1 MTARM
6 QGTGGGAPVAPGTAP
21 VAPATVPVAAP
32 AARGG
37 LLVAA
42 VQAVRPR
49 QWPKNLLVFAAPLAG
64 ATLGRDDGFGYA
76 LLAFVAFTAAAS
88 AVYVINDV
96 LDAERDRL
104 HPTKRL
110 RPVASGRL
118 ARPAALM
125 LAAICLALAALAI
138 VVIGEPL
145 LAAVIGAYIAISLLY
160 SMTLKHVPGVEL
172 AVVAS
177 GFVLRAIGGAVATHV
192 PPSGWF
198 LTVCSLG
205 ALMVAIGKRYTE
217 LSALGTEAAAH
228 RPVMRWYSL
237 GLLRA
242 GQRTASIVMLAAYLF
257 WALSEDDLWMRGWHV
272 ASVAPLALALFRFD
286 RLTGLAEGR
295 PVEDL
300 IARDPMMLCCELTWL
315 TMFTVGL

>member
-1 MTARM
+1 MTTKADE
-6 QGTGGGAPVAPGTAP
+6 TGEQAPVAPEARA
-21 VAPATVPVAAP
+21 VRAAP
-32 AARGG
+32 TVRGLPLAA
-37 LLVAA
+37 L
-42 VQAVRPR
+42 QAVRPR

-88 AVYVINDV
+88 AVYVVNDI
-96 LDAERDRL
+96 LDVERDRN
-104 HPTKRL
+104 HPTKRS
-110 RPVASGRL
+110 RPIASGRL
-118 ARPAALM
+118 PVSAAAV
-125 LAAICLALAALAI
+125 LAAGCLAVAALATYL
-138 VVIGEPL
+138 VGEPTL
-145 LAAVIGAYIAISLLY
+145 GIVIGAYIGVSFLY
-160 SMTLKHVPGVEL
+160 SMILKHVPGLEL
-172 AVVAS
+172 TVVAS
-177 GFVLRAIGGAVATHV
+177 GFVLRALGGAAATHV

-217 LSALGTEAAAH
+217 LSSLGHEAIAH

-242 GQRTASIVMLAAYLF
+242 GQRAASVIMLAAYLF
-257 WALSEDDLWMRGWHV
+257 WALSEHDGWMRGWHV
-272 ASVAPLALALFRFD
+272 ASVVPLALALTRFD

-300 IARDPMMLCCELTWL
+300 IVRDPMMICYELTWL

>member
-6 QGTGGGAPVAPGTAP
+6 QETGGNAPVAPGTAP
-21 VAPATVPVAAP
+21 GAPATVPLAAP
-32 AARGG
+32 ARRAG

-96 LDAERDRL
+96 LDAKRDRL

-125 LAAICLALAALAI
+125 LTAICLAVTALAI
-138 VVIGEPL
+138 VVIGEAM
-145 LAAVIGAYIAISLLY
+145 LAAVIGVYIAVSLLY
-160 SMTLKHVPGVEL
+160 SMSLKHVPGVEL

-177 GFVLRAIGGAVATHV
+177 GFVLRALGGAVATHV

-242 GQRTASIVMLAAYLF
+242 GQRAVSIVMLAAYLF

-272 ASVAPLALALFRFD
+272 ASVVPLALALFRFD

-300 IARDPMMLCCELTWL
+300 IVRDPMMLCCELTWL

>member
-1 MTARM
+1 MTART
-6 QGTGGGAPVAPGTAP
+6 QETGPTAP
-21 VAPATVPVAAP
+21 VGAGPPAVAAR
-32 AARGG
+32 ATTAG

-42 VQAVRPR
+42 IQAVRPR

-88 AVYVINDV
+88 AVYVINDI
-96 LDAERDRL
+96 LDVERDRL

-110 RPVASGRL
+110 RPIASGRL
-118 ARPAALM
+118 PRPAALT
-125 LAAICLALAALAI
+125 LAAACLVIAALATF
-138 VVIGEPL
+138 VIGEPM
-145 LAAVIGAYIAISLLY
+145 LAAVIGTYIVVSFLY
-160 SMTLKHVPGVEL
+160 SMSFKHVPGVEL
-172 AVVAS
+172 TVVAS
-177 GFVLRAIGGAVATHV
+177 GFVLRAIGGAVATRV

-217 LSALGTEAAAH
+217 LSALGDEAVAH

-237 GLLRA
+237 GMLRA
-242 GQRTASIVMLAAYLF
+242 GQRAAGLVMLAAYLF
-257 WALSEDDLWMRGWHV
+257 WALSEDDAWMQGWHV
-272 ASVAPLALALFRFD
+272 ASVVPLAVALIRFD

-300 IARDPMMLCCELTWL
+300 IVRDPMMLCCELTWL

>member
-1 MTARM
+1 MTART
-6 QGTGGGAPVAPGTAP
+6 QETGGSAPV
-21 VAPATVPVAAP
+21 VAGPPVAAP
-32 AARGG
+32 ATTAG

-64 ATLGRDDGFGYA
+64 ATLGRDEGFAYA

-88 AVYVINDV
+88 AVYVVNDV
-96 LDAERDRL
+96 LDVERDRL

-110 RPVASGRL
+110 RPIASGRL
-118 ARPAALM
+118 PRPAALT
-125 LAAICLALAALAI
+125 LAAACLAIAALATI
-138 VVIGEPL
+138 VIGEPM
-145 LAAVIGAYIAISLLY
+145 LAVVIGTYILVSFLY
-160 SMTLKHVPGVEL
+160 SLSFKHVPGIEL
-172 AVVAS
+172 TVVAS
-177 GFVLRAIGGAVATHV
+177 GFVLRAIGGAVATRV

-217 LSALGTEAAAH
+217 LSALGDEAVAH

-237 GLLRA
+237 GLLRT
-242 GQRTASIVMLAAYLF
+242 GQRAASVAMLAAYLF
-257 WALSEDDLWMRGWHV
+257 WALSEHDAWMQGWHV
-272 ASVAPLALALFRFD
+272 TSVVPLAVALVRFD

-300 IARDPMMLCCELTWL
+300 IVRDPMMICCELTWL

>member
-1 MTARM
+1 MTTKADE
-6 QGTGGGAPVAPGTAP
+6 TGEQAPVAPEARA
-21 VAPATVPVAAP
+21 VRAAP
-32 AARGG
+32 TVRGLPLAA
-37 LLVAA
+37 L
-42 VQAVRPR
+42 QAVRPR

-88 AVYVINDV
+88 AVYVVNDI
-96 LDAERDRL
+96 LDVERDRN
-104 HPTKRL
+104 HPTKRS
-110 RPVASGRL
+110 RPIASGRL
-118 ARPAALM
+118 PVSAAAV
-125 LAAICLALAALAI
+125 LAAGCLAVAALATYL
-138 VVIGEPL
+138 VGEPTL
-145 LAAVIGAYIAISLLY
+145 GIVIGAYIGVSFLY
-160 SMTLKHVPGVEL
+160 SMFLKHVPGLEL
-172 AVVAS
+172 TVVAS
-177 GFVLRAIGGAVATHV
+177 GFVLRALGGAAATHV

-217 LSALGTEAAAH
+217 LSSLGHEAIAH

-242 GQRTASIVMLAAYLF
+242 GQRAASVIMLAAYLF
-257 WALSEDDLWMRGWHV
+257 WALSEHDGWMRGWHV
-272 ASVAPLALALFRFD
+272 ASVVPLALALTRFD

-300 IARDPMMLCCELTWL
+300 IVRDPMMICYELTWL

>member
-1 MTARM
+1 MTARA
-6 QGTGGGAPVAPGTAP
+6 QETGEHAPVEPGARPAPRPAP
-21 VAPATVPVAAP
+21 
-32 AARGG
+32 RG

-42 VQAVRPR
+42 IQAVRPR

-96 LDAERDRL
+96 LDVERDRM
-104 HPTKRL
+104 HPTKCL
-110 RPVASGRL
+110 RPIASGRL
-118 ARPAALM
+118 PRSAALL
-125 LAAICLALAALAI
+125 LAAGCLAVAALTTFF
-138 VVIGEPL
+138 IGEPML
-145 LAAVIGAYIAISLLY
+145 GAVIGAYIAVSFFY
-160 SMTLKHVPGVEL
+160 SMTLKHVPGIEL
-172 AVVAS
+172 TVVAS
-177 GFVLRAIGGAVATHV
+177 GFVLRALGGAAATHV

-198 LTVCSLG
+198 LTVVSLG

-217 LSALGTEAAAH
+217 LSSLGEEAIAH

-237 GLLRA
+237 PLLRTA
-242 GQRTASIVMLAAYLF
+242 QRVASAVMLASYLF
-257 WALSEDDLWMRGWHV
+257 WALSEHDGWMRGWHI
-272 ASVAPLALALFRFD
+272 ASVAPLALALIRFD
-286 RLTGLAEGR
+286 QLTGLAEGR

-300 IARDPMMLCCELTWL
+300 IVRDPMMICCELTWL

>member
-1 MTARM
+1 MTARA
-6 QGTGGGAPVAPGTAP
+6 QETGERAPVGPGARP
-21 VAPATVPVAAP
+21 AAP
-32 AARGG
+32 RPAPRG

-42 VQAVRPR
+42 IQAVRPR

-96 LDAERDRL
+96 LDVERDRM
-104 HPTKRL
+104 HPTKCL
-110 RPVASGRL
+110 RPIASGRL
-118 ARPAALM
+118 PRSAALL
-125 LAAICLALAALAI
+125 LAAGCLAVAALTTFF
-138 VVIGEPL
+138 IGEPM
-145 LAAVIGAYIAISLLY
+145 LAAVIGAYIAVSFFY
-160 SMTLKHVPGVEL
+160 SMSLKHLPGIEL
-172 AVVAS
+172 TVVAS
-177 GFVLRAIGGAVATHV
+177 GFVLRALGGAAATHV

-198 LTVCSLG
+198 LTVVSLG

-217 LSALGTEAAAH
+217 LSSLGEEAIAH

-237 GLLRA
+237 PLLRTA
-242 GQRTASIVMLAAYLF
+242 QRVASAVMLASYLF
-257 WALSEDDLWMRGWHV
+257 WALSEHDGWMRGWHI
-272 ASVAPLALALFRFD
+272 ASVAPLALALIRFD
-286 RLTGLAEGR
+286 QLTGLAEGR

-300 IARDPMMLCCELTWL
+300 IVRDPMMICCELTWL